1 MSELI
6 MGNYCFNTPSVNLCS
21 DSRQSLGLKLNCKN
35 MLNSKVMLQGLY
47 ELDPLKMNDLIYPLR
62 QRESPLLTLKG
73 SLVTGP
79 GHSHPMWGSPWSAE
93 WYVTWSNNGSV
104 SLSCPSFYKPSIKPQ
119 QGRDKPWPTI
129 MVFRVQSTAFL
140 SFYGALLMLPL
151 HWHYIFLMSRKI
163 KLKYVKSTALL
174 GNIKPGRF
182 LVCCNKVWFL
192 RLSV

>member
-1 MSELI
+1 MFRLQTELGTEI
-6 MGNYCFNTPSVNLCS
+6 ELQKHVEL
-21 DSRQSLGLKLNCKN
+21 QSHAPG
-35 MLNSKVMLQGLY
+35 
-47 ELDPLKMNDLIYPLR
+47 PLR
-62 QRESPLLTLKG
+62 VRSAKNEWLNLSPPPAWEPIVNIKG
-73 SLVTGP
+73 QP
-79 GHSHPMWGSPWSAE
+79 GHWPWSPHPMCGPPWSAE
-93 WYVTWSNNGSV
+93 WYVTWSNNGPV

-174 GNIKPGRF
+174 GNIKPGRL

-192 RLSV
+192 RLRV